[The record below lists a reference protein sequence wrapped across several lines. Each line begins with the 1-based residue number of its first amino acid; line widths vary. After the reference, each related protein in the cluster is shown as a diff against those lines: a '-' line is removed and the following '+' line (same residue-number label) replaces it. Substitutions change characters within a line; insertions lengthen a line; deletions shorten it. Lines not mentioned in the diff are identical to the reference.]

1 MSTHAISKT
10 QLTLVGK
17 RKSDDSGIGDDNGSR
32 KSTPHYQQLSNAKK
46 RARKDGDGK
55 TSNYN
60 KNNRRTSSDKPARLS
75 KKDERRDLLKQAKE
89 TWERLRPRAND
100 EREAGKLAGE
110 IHGLVK
116 GRLDEFVFR
125 HDGSRI
131 VQWIFGCGNA
141 DIKEAIVDELM
152 NDSEKN
158 VPQKISNENGEGV
171 VKETLFSRLL
181 ADRYARHIVVKV
193 MKRSSP
199 KNRTRIFNTHI
210 LPHVSSLMRQ
220 MYGINIL
227 DVACS
232 TLLNAQCR
240 AKVILA
246 ILFAKST
253 THLEL
258 LSSEENNGD
267 GNDDS
272 NINKNNKSNNNSA
285 GATTDKNKNTN
296 IAGTPAGQ
304 LFHQAV
310 LKVSEE
316 FRGVVREKA
325 YETVSSFLEKENVL
339 SSQIIHSVVYEW
351 LMDAIEVKDVDRV
364 VAIASSLA
372 PNLVHFVH
380 TRPGLSVAVTC
391 IKVLDA
397 KHRKKVVRSFK
408 GYLRKLVVDRCSHRA
423 VLTLLRWMDDT
434 RTFGRLFA
442 TELCT
447 TETVTP
453 ELSMDID
460 TKGTEETD
468 EFVPPKTATKSRGGL
483 SRAQQKSIKKKK
495 KSEEQKEE
503 GKSRNDGETLDD
515 NDGNIE
521 GNENEQKVEVEEEE
535 NVDGDDWIPVK
546 TEQDNKDEGR
556 KGKSNLA
563 QSNLKP
569 QKAQKEDKPKENI
582 GEGETE
588 EEDGIDITW
597 MLLMCNHKFGRTLF
611 LYLLFGIDTRYFN
624 PDSYQ
629 MVWDP
634 LDSSTFKETSKK
646 DEDVRRKELF
656 GWVSKGL
663 CTVVRRRAESLLLN
677 PLGGAIMV
685 GAAMHSELTDALID
699 GIVSTLKSKEDANTI
714 CSSKVGRRVL
724 AAIFKVG
731 GVDVAKRII
740 GGLDPDVV
748 KHITTISDCEFF
760 TVSQVL
766 KKK

>member
-1 MSTHAISKT
+1 MILDTNYKGEKMSTHAISKT
-10 QLTLVGK
+10 QLTFDRK
-17 RKSDDSGIGDDNGSR
+17 RKSDDSGIGNGSGSK
-32 KSTPHYQQLSNAKK
+32 KSTSHYQQSSNAKK

-55 TSNYN
+55 TTSYH
-60 KNNRRTSSDKPARLS
+60 KNNRNPDSDKPARLS

-89 TWERLRPRAND
+89 TWERLRSRAND
-100 EREAGKLAGE
+100 EQEAGKLAGE
-110 IHGLVK
+110 IYRLVK

-131 VQWIFGCGNA
+131 IQWIFGCGSA
-141 DIKEAIVDELM
+141 ETKEAIVDELM
-152 NDSEKN
+152 NDSEKI
-158 VPQKISNENGEGV
+158 VPQKVSNENGEGV

-199 KNRTRIFNTHI
+199 KNRTRIFNAHI
-210 LPHVSSLMRQ
+210 LPHVPSLMRQ
-220 MYGINIL
+220 MYGISIL
-227 DVACS
+227 DVTCS

-240 AKVILA
+240 AKVILS

-253 THLEL
+253 THLKL
-258 LSSEENNGD
+258 LSSEDNTGNGD
-267 GNDDS
+267 GDHDS
-272 NINKNNKSNNNSA
+272 NVNKNSKSNRNSACVTTDRNKNNS
-285 GATTDKNKNTN
+285 
-296 IAGTPAGQ
+296 IAGTPTGQ
-304 LFHQAV
+304 LFHEAV

-325 YETVSSFLEKENVL
+325 YETVSSFLEKETVL
-339 SSQIIHSVVYEW
+339 SSQIIHSVVHEW
-351 LMDAIEVKDVDRV
+351 LMDAIEVKDADRV

-434 RTFGRLFA
+434 RTFGKLFA

-460 TKGTEETD
+460 TKGTEETA
-468 EFVPPKTATKSRGGL
+468 ELVPPKTVTKSRGGL
-483 SRAQQKSIKKKK
+483 SRAEQKTIKKKK
-495 KSEEQKEE
+495 KSEEQTEE
-503 GKSRNDGETLDD
+503 GKSRNDGETLQD
-515 NDGNIE
+515 NDENIK
-521 GNENEQKVEVEEEE
+521 GNENEQEVEVEEEE
-535 NVDGDDWIPVK
+535 I
-546 TEQDNKDEGR
+546 E
-556 KGKSNLA
+556 KSQN
-563 QSNLKP
+563 
-569 QKAQKEDKPKENI
+569 AQKEDKAKENI
-582 GEGETE
+582 DEGKTE

-597 MLLMCNHKFGRTLF
+597 MLFMCNHKFGRTLF
-611 LYLLFGIDTRYFN
+611 LYLLFGTDTRYFN
-624 PDSYQ
+624 PDTYQ
-629 MVWDP
+629 MVWEP
-634 LDSSTFKETSKK
+634 LDSTIFKETSKK

-685 GAAMHSELTDALID
+685 GAAMHPELNDALID
-699 GIVSTLKSKEDANTI
+699 GIVSTLKCKQDADTI

-731 GVDVAKRII
+731 GADVAKRII
-740 GGLDPDVV
+740 GGLDSNVV
-748 KHITTISDCEFF
+748 KHIATISDCEFF
-760 TVSQVL
+760 TASQVS